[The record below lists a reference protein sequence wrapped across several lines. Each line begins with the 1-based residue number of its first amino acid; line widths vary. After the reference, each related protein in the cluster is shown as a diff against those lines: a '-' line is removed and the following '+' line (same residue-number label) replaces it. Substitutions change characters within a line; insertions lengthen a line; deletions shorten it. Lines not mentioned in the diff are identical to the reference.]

1 MRNLQITIILRILL
15 ILTFAMHML
24 PSVKSTQL
32 SNMLMNKQISYDF
45 YVSNQ
50 INSNYYSIP
59 FFILVLLNVWFTY
72 FNSKKRN
79 NGRILM
85 KEIVIPETN
94 LDDDERESEITGKSA
109 KAAFSVVIVFSFV
122 ILSLFPMAISFFNE
136 LAAYSVFAVAALPI
150 IGLITYFITY
160 KVLYSR

>member
-1 MRNLQITIILRILL
+1 MRTLLITIILRILL
-15 ILTFAMHML
+15 IISFAMHMF
-24 PSVKSTQL
+24 PSVKSSQL
-32 SNMLMNKQISYDF
+32 SKMLMNKQISYDY
-45 YVSNQ
+45 YVANHVYS
-50 INSNYYSIP
+50 IYYSIP
-59 FFILVLLNVWFTY
+59 FLILVLLNVWFTY

-85 KEIVIPETN
+85 KEIVIPEIN

-122 ILSLFPMAISFFNE
+122 ILSLFPLAITFFDE
-136 LAAYSVFAVAALPI
+136 LTAYSVFTVAALPI
-150 IGLITYFITY
+150 IGLVTYLITY